1 MIENFVFSSTELWHS
16 VPLVTIQI
24 PAMETNFWFNSWGIS
39 VWAAL
44 CLAALNHSKNHQFAS
59 ASTSAFSSLRK
70 SIKNFWSGS
79 ILDRIA
85 LNLRSVS
92 SFSTKAAAKQ
102 TESNRMIS
110 FWHSSNA
117 DQYKIMYVWIN
128 VLFFVLLISNFFG
141 LIPFFEA
148 ITGKTG
154 LTIGLSFAVWF
165 TVTFCGI
172 QKQGVKI
179 IKLFLP
185 SGPHW
190 LMSPIF
196 VLLESI
202 SYTFRALSLG
212 VRLWANMLSGHQL
225 IHLVTGMTLVPALC
239 LNFVIG
245 APFTIL
251 AAALLMGLTAL
262 ETVVCILQSGV
273 FCILTSFYLNE
284 VLNSKNQLAPRF
296 IESKS

>member
-1 MIENFVFSSTELWHS
+1 
-16 VPLVTIQI
+16 
-24 PAMETNFWFNSWGIS
+24 
-39 VWAAL
+39 
-44 CLAALNHSKNHQFAS
+44 
-59 ASTSAFSSLRK
+59 
-70 SIKNFWSGS
+70 
-79 ILDRIA
+79 
-85 LNLRSVS
+85 
-92 SFSTKAAAKQ
+92 
-102 TESNRMIS
+102 MIS

-117 DQYKIMYVWIN
+117 DQYKIMYVWVN

-172 QKQGVKI
+172 QKQGVKM

-212 VRLWANMLSGHQL
+212 VRLWANVLAGHQL
-225 IHLVTGMTLVPALC
+225 LHLFTALALVPALC
-239 LNFVIG
+239 LNLIVG
-245 APFTIL
+245 LPVTIL
-251 AAALLMGLTAL
+251 VIAVLMALTGLEVL
-262 ETVVCILQSGV
+262 VCILQSGV

-284 VLNSKNQLAPRF
+284 VLHSKNQLVP
-296 IESKS
+296 KS